1 MQDTLENTTTELEG
15 YLTGLGLKLK
25 ARQDYNE
32 NAGDMWAS
40 TNHYRL
46 TLSRN
51 GRRMSFWYYQGYGI
65 KQDPT
70 LAGVIESLAGEY
82 NLAEYSLDDFGD
94 EFGWNKDTV
103 KTHRLITSLAK
114 RYERLIGE
122 PALIERIDQVI
133 NGEPISRCEHSD
145 IDFKSPTCDRCGL
158 LTGACCGGVL
168 DSGLVFCGP
177 CWKEEENN

>member
-1 MQDTLENTTTELEG
+1 MQNTLENTTTDLDA

-51 GRRMSFWYYQGYGI
+51 GRKMSFWYYQGYGI

-70 LAGVIESLAGEY
+70 LAGVIESLTGEY

-114 RYERLIGE
+114 RYARVIGD
-122 PALIERIDQVI
+122 PV
-133 NGEPISRCEHSD
+133 D
-145 IDFKSPTCDRCGL
+145 IANIYAKIT
-158 LTGACCGGVL
+158 A
-168 DSGLVFCGP
+168 
-177 CWKEEENN
+177 